1 MSRWLALGVAVGLAS
16 GCATKGMVRRVETQV
31 LVLRA
36 ENARQDSA
44 RAAELSRII
53 RLQQQANDSL
63 TQTRQSL
70 RTLDLRLGQDV
81 TDILRQL
88 LAVQEMTGQSQRQL
102 SILKAQLDAR
112 AEAIDARPIAP
123 PTDTTGVGP
132 RPTAPAASADQMFQ
146 GALELHR
153 RGSPATARRAFQDFL
168 QQYPTH
174 PYVPDALHF
183 LGETWEASAPD
194 SAVARWN
201 EVVSR
206 FPQSTRAP
214 ESLFKIGILASR
226 RGEKPAAKAAFEKL
240 IKMYPRSEFAEVAQ
254 ERLKELNP

>member
-1 MSRWLALGVAVGLAS
+1 VRLALAVGVLVTVAS
-16 GCATKGMVRRVETQV
+16 GCATKGSVMRVETQV

-44 RAAELSRII
+44 RAAELARVI
-53 RLQQQANDSL
+53 RLQQQTIDSL
-63 TQTRQSL
+63 VQTRQAI
-70 RTLDLRLGQDV
+70 RTLDMRLGNDV
-81 TDILRQL
+81 TDILRQM

-112 AEAIDARPIAP
+112 AEAMDARPIATQP
-123 PTDTTGVGP
+123 DTGAAQT
-132 RPTAPAASADQMFQ
+132 RPPAASADQMFQ
-146 GALELHR
+146 GALDLHR
-153 RGSPATARRAFQDFL
+153 RGSSATARRAFQDFL
-168 QQYPTH
+168 LQYPAH

-183 LGETWEASAPD
+183 LGETFETATPD

-201 EVVSR
+201 EVLTR

-226 RGEKPAAKAAFEKL
+226 RGDKVAAKAAFDRL
-240 IKMYPRSEFAEVAQ
+240 IKTYPRSDYAEVAR